1 MLEVTNT
8 EKENSTNPNPIVSRF
23 FQYGGHIT
31 SHISSQSAV
40 DFIDAKLA
48 EINPDDCITAGWHSP
63 NHRFVKVVFQ
73 LPTVGAFGLMSDLY
87 GRDAGDEDF
96 TNDRTD
102 LIEVF
107 RPFKGGVRENASLCI
122 PKDLFP
128 ARPAFSVCFVG
139 ALEVGEDGRWTSD
152 GICYTAMGHSSL
164 NFPEKEPSDP
174 SLTEEEKPIADAYW
188 SVNKIRG

>member
-8 EKENSTNPNPIVSRF
+8 EKENSTNPIVSSI

-31 SHISSQSAV
+31 SHIDNQEAI
-40 DFIDAKLA
+40 DFLDAKLS
-48 EINPDDCITAGWHSP
+48 EINPKVCPVAGWHSP
-63 NHRFVKVVFQ
+63 NHRFVKVVFK
-73 LPTVGAFGLMSDLY
+73 LPALGAFGLMSDLY

-96 TNDRTD
+96 TNDRDD

-107 RPFKGGVRENASLCI
+107 RPFQDGVRENASLCI
-122 PKDLFP
+122 PKDKFP

-139 ALEVGEDGRWTSD
+139 ALEVGEDGRWNEK

-174 SLTEEEKPIADAYW
+174 NLTEEEKPISEAYW
-188 SVNKIRG
+188 LVNKIRG

>member
-8 EKENSTNPNPIVSRF
+8 EKENSTNLIASST

-31 SHISSQSAV
+31 SHISTQSAV
-40 DFIDAKLA
+40 DFLDAKLN
-48 EINPDDCITAGWHSP
+48 EINPEDCITASWISP
-63 NHRFVKVVFQ
+63 NHRFVKVVYE

-87 GRDAGDEDF
+87 GRDAGDNDF
-96 TNDRTD
+96 TNDRSD
-102 LIEVF
+102 LVEVF
-107 RPFKGGVRENASLCI
+107 RPFKGGVRPNPSLCI
-122 PKDLFP
+122 PKDKFP
-128 ARPAFSVCFVG
+128 ARAAYSVCFVG
-139 ALEVGEDGRWTSD
+139 CLEVGEDGRWTSN

-174 SLTEEEKPIADAYW
+174 GLTAEEKPLSIAYW

>member
-1 MLEVTNT
+1 MNNVETNVVT
-8 EKENSTNPNPIVSRF
+8 SSV

-40 DFIDAKLA
+40 AFLDAKLA
-48 EINPDDCITAGWHSP
+48 EINPNDCIIADWHSTS
-63 NHRFVKVVFQ
+63 HRFVKVVFE

-96 TNDRTD
+96 TNDRND
-102 LIEVF
+102 IVEVY
-107 RPFKGGVRENASLCI
+107 RPFNGGVRENASLCI
-122 PKDLFP
+122 PKDVFP

-139 ALEVGEDGRWTSD
+139 ALEVGPDGKWTQN

-164 NFPEKEPSDP
+164 NFPAKEPSDP
-174 SLTEEEKPIADAYW
+174 SLTEEEKPRAEEYW
-188 SVNKIRG
+188 SANKLRG